1 MSETNGQQKNSNEH
15 NQSPN
20 LELVPNEL
28 STRRDFEGTENWD
41 TCSGQEMIAIV
52 LT

>member
-1 MSETNGQQKNSNEH
+1 MSKTNGQQKDSSEH
-15 NQSPN
+15 NPSPN

-28 STRRDFEGTENWD
+28 SRDFEGTENWD

-52 LT
+52 LA